1 MQLERTMRSSG
12 IWIRALVSS
21 FLVALC
27 AACSGTGS
35 PDIASTVGRLD
46 AELPAVI
53 SQGNAPS
60 IQVAVVEGDRVI
72 WSRAFGENAGVDRV
86 YMNASVQKVFTATAV
101 LQLVERGA
109 IDLDADVG
117 EHLPFTVRHPLF
129 LETPVTVRM
138 LLAHRS
144 GLDALPYQFA
154 WDTESAFS
162 PEYRPP
168 CPDYLRVMSL
178 QEFLV
183 ASLTPEGTNYD
194 PESWMFE
201 PGEKYRYSVSAY
213 PLLRYLIGQVAGAS
227 YEEYMRENIFAPLG
241 MTSSG
246 FSADEF
252 AGRHAIPYTRID
264 GNNVE
269 IPVWNG
275 QGSMMH
281 TTAADMA
288 RFMLALMN
296 NGRYGDYQLLRPET
310 VDLMQRRTTRFRSLF
325 KGGEDLPRTGHGLGL
340 FVFRGGW
347 VGFGGS
353 APGFQSLLRYNPS
366 RQVGFVIMANVN
378 AILSGGENYASA
390 RSDIYAVQDAVVS
403 IQDPSFGIRR
413 RAAEVALLG
422 ALGMYFLAVVVWVR
436 RRQRHQQESPHSP
449 RFQHGSQS
457 TRTRP

>member
-1 MQLERTMRSSG
+1 
-12 IWIRALVSS
+12 
-21 FLVALC
+21 
-27 AACSGTGS
+27 
-35 PDIASTVGRLD
+35 
-46 AELPAVI
+46 
-53 SQGNAPS
+53 
-60 IQVAVVEGDRVI
+60 
-72 WSRAFGENAGVDRV
+72 
-86 YMNASVQKVFTATAV
+86 MNASVQKMFTATAV
-101 LQLVERGA
+101 LQLAERGE
-109 IDLDADVG
+109 IDLDADVS
-117 EHLPFTVRHPLF
+117 EYLPFAVRHPLF

-168 CPDYLRVMSL
+168 CPDHLLAMSL

-194 PESWMFE
+194 PGSWVFE
-201 PGEKYRYSVSAY
+201 PGERYRYSVSAY
-213 PLLRYLIGQVAGAS
+213 PLLRYLISHVAGAS
-227 YEEYMRENIFAPLG
+227 YDEYMRESVFAPLG
-241 MTSSG
+241 MMSSG

-252 AGRHAIPYTRID
+252 AGHHATPYTRID

-281 TTAADMA
+281 TTAEDMA

-296 NGRYGDYQLLRPET
+296 HGRYGDYQLLRPET
-310 VDLMQRRTTRFRSLF
+310 VDLMQQRTTRLRSLF
-325 KGGEDLPRTGHGLGL
+325 RGGEDLPLKGHGLGL

-347 VGFGGS
+347 FGIGGS

-366 RQVGFVIMANVN
+366 GQEGFVVMTNVN

-390 RSDIYAVQDAVVS
+390 RSDIYAVQEAVVS
-403 IQDPSFGIRR
+403 IQDPSFVIRR
-413 RAAEVALLG
+413 RVAEVAVLG
-422 ALGMYFLAVVVWVR
+422 TLGLYFLAVVVWGR
-436 RRQRHQQESPHSP
+436 RRR
-449 RFQHGSQS
+449 RRRRS
-457 TRTRP
+457 TRDI

>member
-12 IWIRALVSS
+12 IWERALLSS
-21 FLVALC
+21 FLIAVN
-27 AACSGTGS
+27 AACSGTDS
-35 PDIASTVGRLD
+35 PDIAATVGQLD
-46 AELPAVI
+46 TELPAVI

-72 WSRAFGENAGVDRV
+72 WSRAFGENASVDRV

-101 LQLVERGA
+101 LRLVERGR

-117 EHLPFTVRHPLF
+117 EYLPFTVRHPLF
-129 LETPVTVRM
+129 PETPVTVRM

-168 CPDYLRVMSL
+168 CPDYLRDMSL

-183 ASLTPEGTNYD
+183 TSLTPEGTNYD
-194 PESWMFE
+194 PESWMFH

-227 YEEYMRENIFAPLG
+227 YEEYVRQNVFAPLK

-252 AGRHAIPYTRID
+252 AGSHAIPHTRID

-296 NGRYGDYQLLRPET
+296 NGRYRDYQLLRPET
-310 VDLMQRRTTRFRSLF
+310 VDLMQRRTARFRSLF
-325 KGGEDLPRTGHGLGL
+325 RGGEDLPRTGHGLGL
-340 FVFRGGW
+340 FLFRGGW
-347 VGFGGS
+347 VGNGGS

-378 AILSGGENYASA
+378 AILSGGKNYASA
-390 RSDIYAVQDAVVS
+390 RSDIYAVQEAVVS

-413 RAAEVALLG
+413 RAAEVAVLG
-422 ALGMYFLAVVVWVR
+422 ALGTYLLAVVLRVR
-436 RRQRHQQESPHSP
+436 RRRRRSLGLAS
-449 RFQHGSQS
+449 SS
-457 TRTRP
+457 AV